1 MKKISLF
8 LVSSLLLQSLAWATP
23 KDSLRNVM
31 DEYRYALTV
40 EWDQK
45 DQKALE
51 AIKASFGSE
60 VKKIVAEEKLSSEDI
75 KAFLQENS
83 HELNLADAEI
93 ALLVDAQE
101 NLDAEKA
108 QDLLSEKAKGLYKQG
123 SHWAPLEDIA
133 LYGGIGLLVFELIVL
148 IITTKDDP
156 CPNPEYH
163 PNDVPYS
170 CNY

>member
-75 KAFLQENS
+75 DRKS
-83 HELNLADAEI
+83 
-93 ALLVDAQE
+93 V
-101 NLDAEKA
+101 
-108 QDLLSEKAKGLYKQG
+108 
-123 SHWAPLEDIA
+123 
-133 LYGGIGLLVFELIVL
+133 V
-148 IITTKDDP
+148 
-156 CPNPEYH
+156 
-163 PNDVPYS
+163 
-170 CNY
+170 